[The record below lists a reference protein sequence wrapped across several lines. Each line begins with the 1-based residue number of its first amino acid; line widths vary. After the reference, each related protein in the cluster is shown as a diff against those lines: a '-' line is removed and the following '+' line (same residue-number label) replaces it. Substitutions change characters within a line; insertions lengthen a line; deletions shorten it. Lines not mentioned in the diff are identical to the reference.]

1 METKATIDWEH
12 TLKLVVPG
20 IILVMPP
27 IILSAFRNDTLT
39 LLFGVVLGLL
49 LVFIYNAIM
58 RAIDN
63 MDIRK
68 MRRDEIEEYITAVM
82 DYKEDLA

>member
-1 METKATIDWEH
+1 
-12 TLKLVVPG
+12 
-20 IILVMPP
+20 MPP
-27 IILSAFRNDTLT
+27 IVLSAFRNDTLT
-39 LLFGVVLGLL
+39 LLFGVVIGLL

-58 RAIDN
+58 KAIDN

>member
-1 METKATIDWEH
+1 
-12 TLKLVVPG
+12 
-20 IILVMPP
+20 MPP
-27 IILSAFRNDTLT
+27 IVLSAFRNDTLT
-39 LLFGVVLGLL
+39 LLFGVVIGLL